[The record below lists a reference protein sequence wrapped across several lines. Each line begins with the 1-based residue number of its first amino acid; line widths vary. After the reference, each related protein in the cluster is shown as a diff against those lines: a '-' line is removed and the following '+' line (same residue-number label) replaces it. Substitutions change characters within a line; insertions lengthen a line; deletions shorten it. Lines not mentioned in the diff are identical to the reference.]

1 MTSFAFPAARS
12 GRRVLTLLAWFAL
25 GNSLQVAA
33 AFAGEINAS
42 SKAAAKRPATQKT
55 ATTSPRDERT
65 STDASTQ
72 ELFRGKVVLVREAL
86 ARRKIEA
93 REEFDKQVALETESG
108 ELIPIVP
115 DWRGRA
121 FFQDAHLRNRP
132 VELVG
137 KRAKG
142 VPYLQVL
149 IVFTFDEKGTRQ
161 YTDYYCDTCGFAIY
175 EIKPC
180 ECCQGPV
187 HLRYQPRDLPDYIK
201 SRLGKNSSA
210 SDRGPSA
217 TAKHKP

>member
-1 MTSFAFPAARS
+1 MRFEPIAARAYSTVLAFVAAIAACFLFPPLVPAA
-12 GRRVLTLLAWFAL
+12 G
-25 GNSLQVAA
+25 
-33 AFAGEINAS
+33 
-42 SKAAAKRPATQKT
+42 ATKV
-55 ATTSPRDERT
+55 PV
-65 STDASTQ
+65 DASAQ
-72 ELFRGKVVLVREAL
+72 ELFRGKVVLVRDAL

-93 REEFDKQVALETESG
+93 REEFDKQVALETDSG

-121 FFQDAHLRNRP
+121 FYQDEHLRNRP

-149 IVFTFDEKGTRQ
+149 IVFTFDKHGTRQ
-161 YTDYYCDTCGFAIY
+161 YTDYFCDTCGFPMY

-201 SRLGKNSSA
+201 AGLAKAPRTA
-210 SDRGPSA
+210 ERG
-217 TAKHKP
+217 H

>member
-1 MTSFAFPAARS
+1 MTSLAYRPRRA
-12 GRRVLTLLAWFAL
+12 GRGVLTLLALFAL
-25 GNSLQVAA
+25 GNMFSARSVSV
-33 AFAGEINAS
+33 GEN
-42 SKAAAKRPATQKT
+42 KVPTGATKKT
-55 ATTSPRDERT
+55 ATGSAAKPPTA
-65 STDASTQ
+65 DASSQ
-72 ELFRGKVVLVREAL
+72 GLFRGKVVLVREAL

-121 FFQDAHLRNRP
+121 FFQDEHLRNRP

-142 VPYLQVL
+142 VTYLQVL
-149 IVFTFDEKGTRQ
+149 IIFTFDEKGTRQ

-187 HLRYQPRDLPDYIK
+187 RLRYQPRDLPDYIK
-201 SRLGKNSSA
+201 AGLGKVSA
-210 SDRGPSA
+210 KSARGQ
-217 TAKHKP
+217 

>member
-1 MTSFAFPAARS
+1 MTFRAYRAVSAGGCF
-12 GRRVLTLLAWFAL
+12 LTLLGIVAL
-25 GNSLQVAA
+25 GDCVA
-33 AFAGEINAS
+33 
-42 SKAAAKRPATQKT
+42 KAAGPDEKRSA
-55 ATTSPRDERT
+55 ADS
-65 STDASTQ
+65 SSQ

-93 REEFDKQVALETESG
+93 REEFDKQVALETDDG

-121 FFQDAHLRNRP
+121 FFQDEKLRNRR

-149 IVFTFDEKGTRQ
+149 IIFTFDEKGTRQ
-161 YTDYYCDTCGFAIY
+161 YTDYFCDTCGFAMY

-187 HLRYQPRDLPDYIK
+187 HLRYQPRDLPEYIK
-201 SRLGKNSSA
+201 ARYPKNSAA
-210 SDRGPSA
+210 SDRGRSA
-217 TAKHKP
+217 SAEHKP

>member
-1 MTSFAFPAARS
+1 MTSLAYRP
-12 GRRVLTLLAWFAL
+12 RRAVRGVLTLLALLAL
-25 GNSLQVAA
+25 GNMFSARSVS
-33 AFAGEINAS
+33 AGENKAPSGATKRAAIGSAAKPTTADAS
-42 SKAAAKRPATQKT
+42 S
-55 ATTSPRDERT
+55 
-65 STDASTQ
+65 Q
-72 ELFRGKVVLVREAL
+72 ELFRGKVVVVREAL

-121 FFQDAHLRNRP
+121 FFQDEHLRNRP

-149 IVFTFDEKGTRQ
+149 IIFTFDEKGTRQ

-187 HLRYQPRDLPDYIK
+187 RLRYQPRDLPDYIK
-201 SRLGKNSSA
+201 ARLGKV
-210 SDRGPSA
+210 SA
-217 TAKHKP
+217 TSTRGQ

>member
-1 MTSFAFPAARS
+1 MIFFRAC
-12 GRRVLTLLAWFAL
+12 GIVRRVRRGLRLLAFLAL
-25 GNSLQVAA
+25 VKFGVSTTAA
-33 AFAGEINAS
+33 LAGETSKSSVAS
-42 SKAAAKRPATQKT
+42 KPRAVRASADKQPPGD
-55 ATTSPRDERT
+55 TS
-65 STDASTQ
+65 SQ

-93 REEFDKQVALETESG
+93 REEFDKDVALETDAG

-149 IVFTFDEKGTRQ
+149 IVFTFDAKGVRQ
-161 YTDYYCDTCGFAIY
+161 YTDYYCDTCGFAMH
-175 EIKPC
+175 EIKTC

-201 SRLGKNSSA
+201 ARLGKNSAGTARAPSA
-210 SDRGPSA
+210 SAG
-217 TAKHKP
+217 HKP

>member
-1 MTSFAFPAARS
+1 MTFLTYRPRRADRRS
-12 GRRVLTLLAWFAL
+12 LALLAFSAFEL
-25 GNSLQVAA
+25 LLSTQSAA
-33 AFAGEINAS
+33 PGEIKAPPDAAKKAATA
-42 SKAAAKRPATQKT
+42 SKAAAADP
-55 ATTSPRDERT
+55 S
-65 STDASTQ
+65 SQ

-93 REEFDKQVALETESG
+93 REEFDRQVALETDSG

-121 FFQDAHLRNRP
+121 FFQDEHLRDRP

-149 IVFTFDEKGTRQ
+149 IIFTFDKNGTRQ
-161 YTDYYCDTCGFAIY
+161 YTDYFCDTCGFAMY

-201 SRLGKNSSA
+201 ARLPRNSA
-210 SDRGPSA
+210 APKQRP
-217 TAKHKP
+217 

>member
-1 MTSFAFPAARS
+1 MISLAYRPRRAFR
-12 GRRVLTLLAWFAL
+12 GVLTLLALLAL
-25 GNSLQVAA
+25 GNMFSARSVS
-33 AFAGEINAS
+33 AGENKAPSGATKRAAIGSAAKPTTADAS
-42 SKAAAKRPATQKT
+42 S
-55 ATTSPRDERT
+55 
-65 STDASTQ
+65 Q
-72 ELFRGKVVLVREAL
+72 ELFRGKVVVVREAL

-121 FFQDAHLRNRP
+121 FFQDEHLRNRP

-149 IVFTFDEKGTRQ
+149 IIFTFDEKGTRQ

-187 HLRYQPRDLPDYIK
+187 RLRYQPRDLPDYIK
-201 SRLGKNSSA
+201 ARLGKV
-210 SDRGPSA
+210 SA
-217 TAKHKP
+217 TSTRGQ

>member
-1 MTSFAFPAARS
+1 MTSLAYPPRRA
-12 GRRVLTLLAWFAL
+12 GRGVLTLLALLAL
-25 GNSLQVAA
+25 GNMFSARSVS
-33 AFAGEINAS
+33 AGENKAPSGASKRAATGSAAKPPTADAS
-42 SKAAAKRPATQKT
+42 S
-55 ATTSPRDERT
+55 
-65 STDASTQ
+65 Q

-121 FFQDAHLRNRP
+121 FFQDEHLRNRP

-149 IVFTFDEKGTRQ
+149 IIFTFDEKGTRQ

-187 HLRYQPRDLPDYIK
+187 RLRYQPRDLPDYIK
-201 SRLGKNSSA
+201 ARLGKV
-210 SDRGPSA
+210 SA
-217 TAKHKP
+217 TSTRGQ

>member
-1 MTSFAFPAARS
+1 MISFSAGQAERRARS
-12 GRRVLTLLAWFAL
+12 ALRLVVYVVALA
-25 GNSLQVAA
+25 NSCVRTTPL
-33 AFAGEINAS
+33 FAGESKESSVAAS
-42 SKAAAKRPATQKT
+42 KPRATPVSADKP
-55 ATTSPRDERT
+55 TSADV
-65 STDASTQ
+65 SSQ
-72 ELFRGKVVLVREAL
+72 ELFRGKVVFVREAL

-93 REEFDKQVALETESG
+93 REEFDKLVALETDSG

-121 FFQDAHLRNRP
+121 FFQDEHLRNRR

-149 IVFTFDEKGTRQ
+149 MVFTFDEHGIRQ

-187 HLRYQPRDLPDYIK
+187 HLRFQPRDLPDYIK
-201 SRLGKNSSA
+201 ARIRKAPSSI
-210 SDRGPSA
+210 DRGTGA
-217 TAKHKP
+217 TAEHKR

>member
-1 MTSFAFPAARS
+1 MISLAYRPRRA
-12 GRRVLTLLAWFAL
+12 GRGVLTLLAFLAL
-25 GNSLQVAA
+25 GNMFSARSVS
-33 AFAGEINAS
+33 AGEN
-42 SKAAAKRPATQKT
+42 KAPSGATKRAATGSAAKPPT
-55 ATTSPRDERT
+55 ADPS
-65 STDASTQ
+65 SQ
-72 ELFRGKVVLVREAL
+72 ELFRGKVVLVRGAL

-93 REEFDKQVALETESG
+93 REEFDQQVALETESG

-121 FFQDAHLRNRP
+121 FFQDEHLRNRP

-149 IVFTFDEKGTRQ
+149 IIFTFDEKGARQ

-180 ECCQGPV
+180 ECCQGSV

-201 SRLGKNSSA
+201 ARLGKV
-210 SDRGPSA
+210 SA
-217 TAKHKP
+217 TSTRGQ

>member
-1 MTSFAFPAARS
+1 MTSLAYPPRRA
-12 GRRVLTLLAWFAL
+12 GRGVLTLLALLAL
-25 GNSLQVAA
+25 GNMFSARSVS
-33 AFAGEINAS
+33 AGENKAPSGATKRAATGSAAKPPTADAS
-42 SKAAAKRPATQKT
+42 S
-55 ATTSPRDERT
+55 
-65 STDASTQ
+65 Q

-121 FFQDAHLRNRP
+121 FFQDEHLRNRP

-149 IVFTFDEKGTRQ
+149 IIFTFDEKGTRQ

-187 HLRYQPRDLPDYIK
+187 RLRYQPRDLPDYIK
-201 SRLGKNSSA
+201 ARLGKV
-210 SDRGPSA
+210 SA
-217 TAKHKP
+217 TSTRGQ

>member
-1 MTSFAFPAARS
+1 MTSLAYPPRRA
-12 GRRVLTLLAWFAL
+12 GRGVLTLLALLAL
-25 GNSLQVAA
+25 GNMFSARSVSAGENKAPSGATKRAATGSAAKPTTAA
-33 AFAGEINAS
+33 AS
-42 SKAAAKRPATQKT
+42 S
-55 ATTSPRDERT
+55 
-65 STDASTQ
+65 Q
-72 ELFRGKVVLVREAL
+72 ELFRGKVVVVREAL

-121 FFQDAHLRNRP
+121 FFQDEHLRNRP

-149 IVFTFDEKGTRQ
+149 IIFTFDEKGTRQ
-161 YTDYYCDTCGFAIY
+161 CTDYYCDTCGFAIY

-187 HLRYQPRDLPDYIK
+187 RLRYQPRDLPDYIK
-201 SRLGKNSSA
+201 ARLGKV
-210 SDRGPSA
+210 SA
-217 TAKHKP
+217 TSTRGQ

>member
-1 MTSFAFPAARS
+1 MTTLAYRPLRA
-12 GRRVLTLLAWFAL
+12 GRRVLTLLALVAL
-25 GNSLQVAA
+25 GNFWSARSVS
-33 AFAGEINAS
+33 AGEN
-42 SKAAAKRPATQKT
+42 KAPSGATKRT
-55 ATTSPRDERT
+55 ATDSTAQATTADTS
-65 STDASTQ
+65 SQ
-72 ELFRGKVVLVREAL
+72 ELFRGKVVFVREAL
-86 ARRKIEA
+86 SRRKIEA

-121 FFQDAHLRNRP
+121 FFQDEHLRNRP

-149 IVFTFDEKGTRQ
+149 IIFTFDEKGTRQ

-187 HLRYQPRDLPDYIK
+187 RLRYQPRDLPDYIK
-201 SRLGKNSSA
+201 ARRGKLSA
-210 SDRGPSA
+210 KSARGQ
-217 TAKHKP
+217 

>member
-1 MTSFAFPAARS
+1 MTSLAYRP
-12 GRRVLTLLAWFAL
+12 RRVAGRLLTLLACLAL
-25 GNSLQVAA
+25 GNLLPASMIW
-33 AFAGEINAS
+33 AGEIKATS
-42 SKAAAKRPATQKT
+42 DATKAASGSAAKPTVADP
-55 ATTSPRDERT
+55 S
-65 STDASTQ
+65 SQ

-86 ARRKIEA
+86 DRRKIEA

-121 FFQDAHLRNRP
+121 FFQDEHLRNRP

-149 IVFTFDEKGTRQ
+149 IVFTFDEKGARQ

-201 SRLGKNSSA
+201 ARVGKL
-210 SDRGPSA
+210 SA
-217 TAKHKP
+217 TSARGQ

>member
-1 MTSFAFPAARS
+1 MTSLAYRPRRA
-12 GRRVLTLLAWFAL
+12 GRGVLTLLTLLAL
-25 GNSLQVAA
+25 LNLSATSVS
-33 AFAGEINAS
+33 AGENKGPSGARKRTATDSTAKPTTADAS
-42 SKAAAKRPATQKT
+42 S
-55 ATTSPRDERT
+55 
-65 STDASTQ
+65 Q

-121 FFQDAHLRNRP
+121 FFQDAHLRNRA

-149 IVFTFDEKGTRQ
+149 IIFTFDEKGTRQ

-201 SRLGKNSSA
+201 ARLGKV
-210 SDRGPSA
+210 SA
-217 TAKHKP
+217 TSARGQ

>member
-1 MTSFAFPAARS
+1 MTFVAFAAAPA
-12 GRRVLTLLAWFAL
+12 GHRVLTLLACLVL
-25 GNSLQVAA
+25 GNSLVASA
-33 AFAGEINAS
+33 AQRDKAPAADRS
-42 SKAAAKRPATQKT
+42 SQ
-55 ATTSPRDERT
+55 
-65 STDASTQ
+65 Q
-72 ELFRGKVVLVREAL
+72 LFHGKVVLVREAL
-86 ARRKIEA
+86 GRRKIEA
-93 REEFDKQVALETESG
+93 REEFDKQVALETDSG

-121 FFQDAHLRNRP
+121 FFQDEHLRNRP

-137 KRAKG
+137 KRANG

-161 YTDYYCDTCGFAIY
+161 YTDYYCDTCGFAMY

-201 SRLGKNSSA
+201 PSIHKTSSVVAPNSQ
-210 SDRGPSA
+210 
-217 TAKHKP
+217 

>member
-1 MTSFAFPAARS
+1 MIFFRAY
-12 GRRVLTLLAWFAL
+12 
-25 GNSLQVAA
+25 QVAGRVRRRLRLLGCLALVNCCLHTA
-33 AFAGEINAS
+33 AALAGETSQSSVAS
-42 SKAAAKRPATQKT
+42 KPRAVRASADKQPPGD
-55 ATTSPRDERT
+55 TS
-65 STDASTQ
+65 SQ

-93 REEFDKQVALETESG
+93 REEFDKDVALETDAG

-149 IVFTFDEKGTRQ
+149 IVFTFDAKGVRQ
-161 YTDYYCDTCGFAIY
+161 YADYYCDTCGFAMY
-175 EIKPC
+175 EIKTC

-201 SRLGKNSSA
+201 ARLGSNSAGSVRAPSA
-210 SDRGPSA
+210 SSG
-217 TAKHKP
+217 HKP

>member
-1 MTSFAFPAARS
+1 MTSLAYRP
-12 GRRVLTLLAWFAL
+12 RRAVRGVLTLLALLAL
-25 GNSLQVAA
+25 GNMFSARSVS
-33 AFAGEINAS
+33 AGENKAPSGASKRAATGSAAKPTTADAS
-42 SKAAAKRPATQKT
+42 S
-55 ATTSPRDERT
+55 
-65 STDASTQ
+65 Q
-72 ELFRGKVVLVREAL
+72 ELFRGKVVVVREAL

-121 FFQDAHLRNRP
+121 FFQDEHLRNRP

-149 IVFTFDEKGTRQ
+149 IIFTFDEKGTRQ

-187 HLRYQPRDLPDYIK
+187 RLRYQPRDLPDYIK
-201 SRLGKNSSA
+201 ARLGKV
-210 SDRGPSA
+210 SA
-217 TAKHKP
+217 TSTRGQ

>member
-1 MTSFAFPAARS
+1 MTTLAYRPRLA
-12 GRRVLTLLAWFAL
+12 GRRVLTLLALLAL
-25 GNSLQVAA
+25 GNLWSVTKIWASEIKPPSDAEKKPATVAA
-33 AFAGEINAS
+33 H
-42 SKAAAKRPATQKT
+42 KPAT
-55 ATTSPRDERT
+55 ADTS
-65 STDASTQ
+65 SQ
-72 ELFRGKVVLVREAL
+72 ELFRGKVVLVREAM

-93 REEFDKQVALETESG
+93 REEIDKQVALETESG

-121 FFQDAHLRNRP
+121 FFQDEHLRNRP

-137 KRAKG
+137 KRSKG

-161 YTDYYCDTCGFAIY
+161 YTDYYCDTCGFAMY

-187 HLRYQPRDLPDYIK
+187 HLRYQPRDLPDYINPSIHK
-201 SRLGKNSSA
+201 KTSVVAPSKKNV
-210 SDRGPSA
+210 
-217 TAKHKP
+217 K

>member
-1 MTSFAFPAARS
+1 M
-12 GRRVLTLLAWFAL
+12 LTLLALLAL
-25 GNSLQVAA
+25 GHMFSAISVSV
-33 AFAGEINAS
+33 GEN
-42 SKAAAKRPATQKT
+42 KVPTGATKKT
-55 ATTSPRDERT
+55 ATG
-65 STDASTQ
+65 STAKPTTADASSQ

-86 ARRKIEA
+86 ARRKIKA

-121 FFQDAHLRNRP
+121 FFQDEHLRNRP

-149 IVFTFDEKGTRQ
+149 IIFTFDKKGTRQ

-201 SRLGKNSSA
+201 AGLGKV
-210 SDRGPSA
+210 SA
-217 TAKHKP
+217 TSARGQ

>member
-1 MTSFAFPAARS
+1 MISLAYRPRRA
-12 GRRVLTLLAWFAL
+12 GRGVLTLLALLAL
-25 GNSLQVAA
+25 GNMFSARSVSAVENKAPSGATKRAA
-33 AFAGEINAS
+33 TGSAAKPTTADAS
-42 SKAAAKRPATQKT
+42 S
-55 ATTSPRDERT
+55 
-65 STDASTQ
+65 Q

-86 ARRKIEA
+86 GRRKIEA

-121 FFQDAHLRNRP
+121 FFQDEHLRNRP

-149 IVFTFDEKGTRQ
+149 IIFTFDEKGTRQ

-201 SRLGKNSSA
+201 ARLGKV
-210 SDRGPSA
+210 SA
-217 TAKHKP
+217 TSTRGQ

>member
-1 MTSFAFPAARS
+1 MTFIALRPERVV
-12 GRRVLTLLAWFAL
+12 GRLLTLLAFLAL
-25 GNSLQVAA
+25 GNLLPASMIW
-33 AFAGEINAS
+33 AGEIKAPS
-42 SKAAAKRPATQKT
+42 DATKAASGSAAKLTT
-55 ATTSPRDERT
+55 ADPS
-65 STDASTQ
+65 SQ

-121 FFQDAHLRNRP
+121 FFQDEHLRNRP

-149 IVFTFDEKGTRQ
+149 IVFTFDDKGTRQ

-201 SRLGKNSSA
+201 ARLGKLSTTSA
-210 SDRGPSA
+210 RGQ
-217 TAKHKP
+217 

>member
-1 MTSFAFPAARS
+1 MTSLAYRPRRA
-12 GRRVLTLLAWFAL
+12 GRGALTLLALLAI
-25 GNSLQVAA
+25 GNFLSERSVSV
-33 AFAGEINAS
+33 GENKLLS
-42 SKAAAKRPATQKT
+42 GAAKKT
-55 ATTSPRDERT
+55 ATD
-65 STDASTQ
+65 STAKPTTAEESSQ
-72 ELFRGKVVLVREAL
+72 ELFRGKVVFVREAL

-121 FFQDAHLRNRP
+121 FFQDEHLRNRP

-149 IVFTFDEKGTRQ
+149 IIFTFDAKGTRQ

-187 HLRYQPRDLPDYIK
+187 RLRYQPRDLPDYIK
-201 SRLGKNSSA
+201 ARLGKLSA
-210 SDRGPSA
+210 KSARGQ
-217 TAKHKP
+217 

>member
-1 MTSFAFPAARS
+1 
-12 GRRVLTLLAWFAL
+12 VLSLLAFFTLWISSRVTVASAGENNPSSGAGTKRSATKRL
-25 GNSLQVAA
+25 AA
-33 AFAGEINAS
+33 AAPKDKQTSADTS
-42 SKAAAKRPATQKT
+42 S
-55 ATTSPRDERT
+55 
-65 STDASTQ
+65 Q

-93 REEFDKQVALETESG
+93 REELDKQVALETDSG

-121 FFQDAHLRNRP
+121 FFQDEHLRNRP

-142 VPYLQVL
+142 VPYLQL
-149 IVFTFDEKGTRQ
+149 LSVFTFDEKGTRQ
-161 YTDYYCDTCGFAIY
+161 YTDYYCDTCGFAMF

-210 SDRGPSA
+210 SERGPSA
-217 TAKHKP
+217 TAQHKP

>member
-1 MTSFAFPAARS
+1 MTSLAYRP
-12 GRRVLTLLAWFAL
+12 RRAVRGVLTLLALLAL
-25 GNSLQVAA
+25 GNMFSARSVSAGENKAPSGATKRAATGSAAKPTTAA
-33 AFAGEINAS
+33 AS
-42 SKAAAKRPATQKT
+42 S
-55 ATTSPRDERT
+55 
-65 STDASTQ
+65 Q
-72 ELFRGKVVLVREAL
+72 ELFRGKVVVVREAL

-121 FFQDAHLRNRP
+121 FFQDEHLRNRP

-149 IVFTFDEKGTRQ
+149 IIFTFDEKGTRQ

-187 HLRYQPRDLPDYIK
+187 RLRYQPRDLPDYIK
-201 SRLGKNSSA
+201 ARLGKV
-210 SDRGPSA
+210 SA
-217 TAKHKP
+217 TSTRGQ

>member
-1 MTSFAFPAARS
+1 MITLTYRPRRT
-12 GRRVLTLLAWFAL
+12 GRRGLTLLALVAL
-25 GNSLQVAA
+25 GNFWSARSVSAGENKAPSGATKKAASVAA
-33 AFAGEINAS
+33 HEPTTADTS
-42 SKAAAKRPATQKT
+42 S
-55 ATTSPRDERT
+55 
-65 STDASTQ
+65 Q
-72 ELFRGKVVLVREAL
+72 ELFRGKVVFVREAL

-121 FFQDAHLRNRP
+121 FFQDEHLRNRP

-149 IVFTFDEKGTRQ
+149 IVFTFDDKGSRQ

-187 HLRYQPRDLPDYIK
+187 RLRYQPRDLPDYIK
-201 SRLGKNSSA
+201 ARLGKL
-210 SDRGPSA
+210 SA
-217 TAKHKP
+217 TSARGQ

>member
-1 MTSFAFPAARS
+1 MTSLAYRP
-12 GRRVLTLLAWFAL
+12 RRVAGRLLTLLACLAL
-25 GNSLQVAA
+25 GNLLPASMIW
-33 AFAGEINAS
+33 AGEIKATS
-42 SKAAAKRPATQKT
+42 DATKAASGSAAKPTVADP
-55 ATTSPRDERT
+55 S
-65 STDASTQ
+65 SQ

-121 FFQDAHLRNRP
+121 FFQDEHLRNRP

-149 IVFTFDEKGTRQ
+149 IVFTFDEKGARQ

-201 SRLGKNSSA
+201 ARVGKL
-210 SDRGPSA
+210 SA
-217 TAKHKP
+217 TSARGQ

>member
-1 MTSFAFPAARS
+1 MTFIACHAGPCL
-12 GRRVLTLLAWFAL
+12 LTLLAFAAL
-25 GNSLQVAA
+25 GTSGVLATSVQAAETKATSNKETKQPAARPDAVAA
-33 AFAGEINAS
+33 SKSKDATADRS
-42 SKAAAKRPATQKT
+42 S
-55 ATTSPRDERT
+55 
-65 STDASTQ
+65 Q

-86 ARRKIEA
+86 TRRKIEA
-93 REEFDKQVALETESG
+93 REEFDKLVALETDSG

-121 FFQDAHLRNRP
+121 FYQDEHLRNRR

-149 IVFTFDEKGTRQ
+149 MVFTFDEHGVRQ

-187 HLRYQPRDLPDYIK
+187 HLRFQPRDLPDYIK
-201 SRLGKNSSA
+201 ARIRKAPSSI
-210 SDRGPSA
+210 DRGTGA
-217 TAKHKP
+217 TAERKR

>member
-1 MTSFAFPAARS
+1 MTSIAFRPE
-12 GRRVLTLLAWFAL
+12 RVVVRLLTLLAFLAL
-25 GNSLQVAA
+25 GNLLPASMIW
-33 AFAGEINAS
+33 AGEIKAPS
-42 SKAAAKRPATQKT
+42 DATKAATGSAAKLTT
-55 ATTSPRDERT
+55 ADPS
-65 STDASTQ
+65 SQ

-121 FFQDAHLRNRP
+121 FFQDEHLRNRP

-149 IVFTFDEKGTRQ
+149 IIFTFDERGTRQ

-187 HLRYQPRDLPDYIK
+187 HLRYQPRDLPDYVK
-201 SRLGKNSSA
+201 ARLGKL
-210 SDRGPSA
+210 SA
-217 TAKHKP
+217 TSARGQ

>member
-1 MTSFAFPAARS
+1 MACSRCSLFLRLGTCCRQHRS
-12 GRRVLTLLAWFAL
+12 
-25 GNSLQVAA
+25 
-33 AFAGEINAS
+33 
-42 SKAAAKRPATQKT
+42 RPARIKQLSGATKKT
-55 ATTSPRDERT
+55 ATD
-65 STDASTQ
+65 STAKPTTADASSQ
-72 ELFRGKVVLVREAL
+72 ELFRGKVVFVREAL

-121 FFQDAHLRNRP
+121 FFQDEHLRNRA

-149 IVFTFDEKGTRQ
+149 IIFTFDEKGTRQ

-201 SRLGKNSSA
+201 SRLGKV
-210 SDRGPSA
+210 SA
-217 TAKHKP
+217 TSARGQ